1 MTTTI
6 YKLNRK
12 ASDTTIIAGGLGEKN
27 NDIQLNG
34 ETIPP
39 VDNVVNINALTTL

>member
-34 ETIPP
+34 ETILP
-39 VDNVVNINALTTL
+39 VNNVVNINALTTV